1 MGEQT
6 DHPQPPQP
14 PPSTPYQLMFMFIFI
29 FDINKVNTNTT
40 SPKGYN
46 REIHKPT
53 KGTGEAS
60 LKMEGEKQLFRS
72 WIEGNRENQ

>member
-14 PPSTPYQLMFMFIFI
+14 PPSTLYPLMFMFIFI
-29 FDINKVNTNTT
+29 FDVDKVNTATT

-46 REIHKPT
+46 REILKPI
-53 KGTGEAS
+53 KG
-60 LKMEGEKQLFRS
+60 
-72 WIEGNRENQ
+72 